1 MSVDLSVFGGVSPAH
16 NDFRSDTL
24 TTPTLETVQ
33 AISNSTL
40 GDAVYEEDDKTHELE
55 QYVAILLNKPKG
67 LFCVSGTMSNQIAV
81 RTHLKQP
88 PHSVLCDYRGHIFVN
103 EAGGL
108 ATLSQA
114 MVQPIHPKNGK
125 YMTLVDDIEPN
136 FIPDDGE
143 IHGAPTKVI
152 ALENTLHGMVYPIE
166 EIKRISVFCK
176 ENDVKLHLDGARL
189 WDALVHDELPLL
201 EYGQYFDS
209 ISICLSKGIGAPI
222 GSILV
227 GDEKYITKANHFR
240 KQQGGGV
247 RQSGILA
254 AMALAAIKGN
264 FPKFAQVHQYTK
276 EVADVCDLLDIPLEH
291 PPQTNFIFID
301 PSKNIAKLVEI
312 LTAAGLKVNSGRL
325 AFHHQITRE
334 SVDKIIQVLKEW
346 WLKHNKESGS
356 GTYYK

>member
-24 TTPTLETVQ
+24 TTPTVEMVQ
-33 AISNSTL
+33 AIAATTI
-40 GDAVYEEDDKTHELE
+40 GDAVYEEDAATHELE
-55 QYVAILLNKPKG
+55 QYVAILLDKPKG
-67 LFCVSGTMSNQIAV
+67 LFCVSGTLSNQIAI

-88 PHSVLCDYRGHIFVN
+88 PHSVLCDYRGHVYVN

-114 MVQPIHPKNGK
+114 MIQPIHPKNGK
-125 YMTLVDDIEPN
+125 YLTLVDDIEPN

-152 ALENTLHGMVYPIE
+152 SLENTLHGMVYPLE
-166 EIKRISVFCK
+166 EIKKISAFCK

-189 WDALVHDELPLL
+189 WNALVHDGLPLL
-201 EYGQYFDS
+201 EYGRYFDS
-209 ISICLSKGIGAPI
+209 VSICLSKGIGAPI

-227 GDEKYITKANHFR
+227 GDEKFIAKANHFR

-254 AMALAAIKGN
+254 SMALAAIKGN
-264 FPKFAQVHQYTK
+264 FPKFEQVHKYAK
-276 EVADVCDLLDIPLEH
+276 EVADVCDLLEIALEH
-291 PPQTNFIFID
+291 PPQTNFVFID
-301 PSKNIAKLVEI
+301 PSKNIAKLIEI
-312 LTAAGLKVNSGRL
+312 LTANGLKVNSGRL
-325 AFHHQITRE
+325 AFHHQISRE
-334 SVDKIIQVLKEW
+334 SVDKIIVVLREW
-346 WLKHNKESGS
+346 WLKHSKDSGS
-356 GTYYK
+356 GIYYK